1 MAKAS
6 AKDAVI
12 LVNGYALSTYALN
25 YETNA
30 DAGKI
35 DVTGFTDGCQNSIPG
50 LPTASITT
58 ELFWDIDADKTWTA
72 LHTIGTTGQVSILP
86 QGGTAGYDAVS
97 MPFTSINFNP
107 HGSPSE
113 AIKCGSILFENYG
126 TGTGME
132 FGDVLYHGTA
142 TVSTTGTGILDVS
155 NAAATATCGAVL
167 HIWTASTADTYAFKI
182 MDSTDDITYAD
193 LVSFTLN
200 GSAIGSERVVVASG
214 TVDKYRKIVAT
225 RTGTAATPVGFTIIF
240 WRGVNAA

>member
-6 AKDAVI
+6 AKDGVI

-86 QGGTAGYDAVS
+86 QGGDSWATMQSVCRLRQS
-97 MPFTSINFNP
+97 TSIRMVHRP
-107 HGSPSE
+107 R
-113 AIKCGSILFENYG
+113 L
-126 TGTGME
+126 
-132 FGDVLYHGTA
+132 
-142 TVSTTGTGILDVS
+142 S
-155 NAAATATCGAVL
+155 NAAQSCSRTTARERGWNLATFCITERQLYPPQALASWTYPMRRLLPHAARFCTYGRL
-167 HIWTASTADTYAFKI
+167 QPLTPTPSRSWTAR
-182 MDSTDDITYAD
+182 M
-193 LVSFTLN
+193 TLPMP
-200 GSAIGSERVVVASG
+200 
-214 TVDKYRKIVAT
+214 TC
-225 RTGTAATPVGFTIIF
+225 
-240 WRGVNAA
+240 